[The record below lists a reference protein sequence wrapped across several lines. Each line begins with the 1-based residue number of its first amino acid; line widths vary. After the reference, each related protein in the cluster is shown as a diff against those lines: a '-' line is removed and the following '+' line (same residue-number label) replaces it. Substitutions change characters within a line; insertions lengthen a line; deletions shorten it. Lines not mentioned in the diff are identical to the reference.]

1 MGRDEFNREL
11 VQLKGDVVKMATL
24 LEELVYKAV
33 RSMVLKDVGLAE
45 EVITSDD
52 IVDKMT
58 VDIEQRCLSLIALRQ
73 PMAKDLRTI
82 GSVLRIIVDLERI
95 GDYAEGLAKITI
107 KLKDQEY
114 MKPLIDIPRMG
125 EISREMLKKC
135 TQAMLEE
142 DPVMC
147 WTLVENEQVMDALYD
162 QIFRELLAYMMADP
176 KTINQ
181 ATSLLLAAGHLERIG
196 DHITNV
202 GEMIIYALEG
212 QRVDINR
219 MAREK
224 RG

>member
-1 MGRDEFNREL
+1 MGRDEFNKEL
-11 VQLKGDVVKMATL
+11 TDLKGDIVKMATL
-24 LEELVYKAV
+24 AEELIYKAV
-33 RSMVLKDVGLAE
+33 RSMVLKDAVMAQ
-45 EVITSDD
+45 EVIESDD
-52 IVDKMT
+52 ILDKMT
-58 VDIEQRCLSLIALRQ
+58 VDLEQRCLSLIALRQ
-73 PMAKDLRTI
+73 PLAKDLRMI
-82 GSVLRIIVDLERI
+82 GSVLRMIIDLERI

-107 KLKDQEY
+107 KLKDEEY

-125 EISREMLKKC
+125 EISREMLRKC
-135 TQAMLEE
+135 VQAWMDE
-142 DPVMC
+142 DASLC